1 MNDLHKGASTEIGEK
16 HLKLLRHN
24 TTMDNKEFQDHLAA
38 VSEQDVRE
46 EIYLTSGNYFRDQ
59 MALVIRLSQEHPLL
73 VKELQS
79 IQSDYDVFIKT
90 PKEELVT
97 LTPSQ
102 ERELQ
107 DTGEELKVRLNR
119 LLLGGWNKSDS
130 EIPDEIKDLIRG
142 LVAIA
147 ATLKTHIK
155 MVVTKEG
162 KLKQQE
168 TVGVY
173 RDDDSG
179 TQRVDARKREPRPT
193 EDVDEVKAT
202 GKGGKI
208 DRR

>member
-16 HLKLLRHN
+16 HLKLLKHN
-24 TTMDNKEFQDHLAA
+24 TQWTNKEFQDHLAA
-38 VSEQDVRE
+38 VSKQDVIE
-46 EIYLTSGNYFRDQ
+46 EIYLTSGDYFRDQ

-90 PKEELVT
+90 PKELVT

-119 LLLGGWNKSDS
+119 LLLGGWNKSNS

-142 LVAIA
+142 LVGIA

-162 KLKQQE
+162 KLKQKE

-193 EDVDEVKAT
+193 EDVDEVRAT